1 MIGRLQGILLEIS
14 DTGVLVDVG
23 GVGYE
28 VELPESTLLQ
38 MAKTGTALVLHT
50 HFVVREDA
58 QHLYGFATVRDRSLF
73 RLLLKVNGVGP
84 KMALGLLS
92 SMDVETFVACVQN
105 NDINALVKLPGVG
118 KKTAERL
125 LIEMRDRLAHW
136 EFTPQQGTARPM
148 QKTAVGKGA
157 LQEAES
163 ALVSLGYKPQEASRA
178 LVHAEDQL
186 KDQEQAVTTEA
197 LIRLGLR
204 FLGRQQG

>member
-28 VELPESTLLQ
+28 VELPDNALPQIGEI
-38 MAKTGTALVLHT
+38 GTELVLYT

-58 QHLYGFATVRDRSLF
+58 QQLFGFAALRDRSLF
-73 RLLLKVNGVGP
+73 RQLLKVNGVGP
-84 KMALGLLS
+84 RMALGLLS
-92 SMDVETFVACVQN
+92 SMDVETFVGCVHN
-105 NDINALVKLPGVG
+105 NDLNALVKLPGVG

-125 LIEMRDRLAHW
+125 LIEMRDRLANW
-136 EFTPQQGTARPM
+136 QYTPSPGAARPARA
-148 QKTAVGKGA
+148 QALGNAA

-186 KDQEQAVTTEA
+186 RGQDQAPTTEA
-197 LIRLGLR
+197 LIRLGLK
-204 FLGRQQG
+204 FLGRQ

>member
-1 MIGRLQGILLEIS
+1 MIGRLQGILLEINE
-14 DTGVLVDVG
+14 TGVLVDVG

-28 VELPESTLLQ
+28 LELPASTLLQ
-38 MAKTGTALVLHT
+38 MAKTGTELVLHT

-92 SMDVETFVACVQN
+92 SMDVEMFVACVHN

-118 KKTAERL
+118 RKTAERL
-125 LIEMRDRLAHW
+125 LIEMRDRLANW
-136 EFTPQQGTARPM
+136 EFTPEPGSSPPVRKSASGN
-148 QKTAVGKGA
+148 AV

-163 ALVSLGYKPQEASRA
+163 ALVSLGYRPQEASRA
-178 LVHAEDQL
+178 LVHAEGRL
-186 KDQEQAVTTEA
+186 KDEAKVVTTEA